1 MDKVWYVCFP
11 ISSYWFPSWLGLLGT
26 EPVYLHLCAPHLD
39 CFPAGLACEYKDEI
53 RLVCVRE
60 GAVWI
65 KSGKYN
71 LWWNKLSGFIFG
83 WQNGPAMPNIFGP
96 CSHVFTIFFFF
107 FQFGFNL
114 CRLSSENKSPHWRFI
129 WPFSRGLSENK
140 KWDIWPGI
148 PERWIIYI
156 MSKIFPEL
164 EDISSLSI
172 CCCDFWLLVKDGWKS
187 CLSQPV

>member
-107 FQFGFNL
+107 SNLVLICVGCPVKTRALIDGSFDHSQEDCQKIKSEIFDQEFQ
-114 CRLSSENKSPHWRFI
+114 
-129 WPFSRGLSENK
+129 
-140 KWDIWPGI
+140 
-148 PERWIIYI
+148 
-156 MSKIFPEL
+156 
-164 EDISSLSI
+164 
-172 CCCDFWLLVKDGWKS
+172 KDE
-187 CLSQPV
+187 